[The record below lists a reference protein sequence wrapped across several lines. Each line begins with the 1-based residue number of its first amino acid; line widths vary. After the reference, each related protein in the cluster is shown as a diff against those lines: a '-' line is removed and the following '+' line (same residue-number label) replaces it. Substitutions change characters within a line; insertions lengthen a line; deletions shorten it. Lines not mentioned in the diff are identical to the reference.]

1 MAALPLL
8 TGLGGGRGGCLT
20 PWDEA
25 LIWVEDGASCAE
37 TPADD
42 TDRTGLEA
50 GGAFGEEYWTG
61 LGLDGTSCCRP
72 SLPGSGAELS
82 SHFGGDITEC
92 FGGSRIGSR

>member
-1 MAALPLL
+1 M
-8 TGLGGGRGGCLT
+8 
-20 PWDEA
+20 PWGEGV
-25 LIWVEDGASCAE
+25 IWTEDGVSCAE

-50 GGAFGEEYWTG
+50 GAAFVEENWA
-61 LGLDGTSCCRP
+61 GLDGASCRP

-92 FGGSRIGSR
+92 LGGSRIGSR